1 MSRTP
6 SQTRTYRFALA
17 TGLVSMAAGIVM
29 LLVDGS
35 SNTTL
40 SPVVFIAA
48 GGFFTLLGL
57 RGRAKARKESEGG
70 STNRNT

>member
-1 MSRTP
+1 
-6 SQTRTYRFALA
+6 
-17 TGLVSMAAGIVM
+17 MAVGIFM